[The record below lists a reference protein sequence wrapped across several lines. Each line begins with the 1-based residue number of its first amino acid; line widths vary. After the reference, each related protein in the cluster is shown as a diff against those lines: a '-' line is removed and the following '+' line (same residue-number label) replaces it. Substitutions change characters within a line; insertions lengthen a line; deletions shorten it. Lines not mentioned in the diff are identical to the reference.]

1 MLMINRGD
9 FILHIN
15 DKKVTLYYKLII
27 NRGNII
33 LHVDDK

>member
-15 DKKVTLYYKLII
+15 DKK
-27 NRGNII
+27 GNII
-33 LHVDDK
+33 LHVDHR

>member
-15 DKKVTLYYKLII
+15 DKKVTLYYMLII
-27 NRGNII
+27 DRSNII
-33 LHVDDK
+33 LHVNDE